1 MFIET
6 KLVWVEGLALMEQ
19 IMEWDAVVVGY
30 DTVEKTSSLTARI
43 TTMEYGNRHYS

>member
-19 IMEWDAVVVGY
+19 IMEWDAVGVGF
-30 DTVEKTSSLTARI
+30 EETSSLTARI
-43 TTMEYGNRHYS
+43 TTMEYGNRRYS